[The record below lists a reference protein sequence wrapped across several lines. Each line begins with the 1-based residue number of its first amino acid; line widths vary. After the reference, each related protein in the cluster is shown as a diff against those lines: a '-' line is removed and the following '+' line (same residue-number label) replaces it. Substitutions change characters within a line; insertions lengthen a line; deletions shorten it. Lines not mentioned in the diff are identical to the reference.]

1 MNYDNWPNGQKAANK
16 KPYKGAAA
24 HTPKSR
30 KGLGDYY
37 GVAVPAK
44 LAKIRSGMG
53 MEVLS
58 PKKMSTPPKSLA

>member
-1 MNYDNWPNGQKAANK
+1 MSFDNWPNAQKAANR
-16 KPYKGAAA
+16 KPYKGQS

-37 GVAVPAK
+37 GVAFPAK

-53 MEVLS
+53 MEALS
-58 PKKMSTPPKSLA
+58 SKKMGTPPKSLA

>member
-1 MNYDNWPNGQKAANK
+1 MSYDKWSNGQRSAPK
-16 KPYKGAAA
+16 KPYKGQS

-37 GVAVPAK
+37 GVAIPAK
-44 LAKIRSGMG
+44 LGKIRSGLG

-58 PKKMSTPPKSLA
+58 PKKMSKPPRSLA